1 MTFAD
6 SDGYEREVDFLP
18 KPHGMRGAYVAR
30 NAQEI
35 EIRSPAGPPTRLYVM
50 HPLDVLYSR
59 VANSDLPEKQTQRAR
74 NQIAA
79 AIALVPAYG
88 RHLLDLGG
96 LPRDVVNM
104 NNTVFGLA
112 NQHNKRAMRLYFEH
126 NLDVA
131 QAVLD
136 DERLPALHRDQ
147 ELPELRAQL
156 ATARE
161 RYTPHASAPDAASP
175 PASPLSGE
183 GSYYERFR
191 GPNGPGAVWTAR
203 PPPPAS
209 SIVMLARTRV
219 KASSAV
225 TLSLSLRE
233 LNQDD

>member
-1 MTFAD
+1 VTFAD

-18 KPHGMRGAYVAR
+18 KPHGMRGANVAR

-59 VANSDLPEKQTQRAR
+59 VANSGLPEKQTQRAR

-131 QAVLD
+131 QAGAADTPTGQPGLGSLS
-136 DERLPALHRDQ
+136 RRGS
-147 ELPELRAQL
+147 
-156 ATARE
+156 ATAPLRPYCVTSG
-161 RYTPHASAPDAASP
+161 RPRRSPSAPRP
-175 PASPLSGE
+175 RP
-183 GSYYERFR
+183 
-191 GPNGPGAVWTAR
+191 TA
-203 PPPPAS
+203 
-209 SIVMLARTRV
+209 
-219 KASSAV
+219 
-225 TLSLSLRE
+225 
-233 LNQDD
+233 